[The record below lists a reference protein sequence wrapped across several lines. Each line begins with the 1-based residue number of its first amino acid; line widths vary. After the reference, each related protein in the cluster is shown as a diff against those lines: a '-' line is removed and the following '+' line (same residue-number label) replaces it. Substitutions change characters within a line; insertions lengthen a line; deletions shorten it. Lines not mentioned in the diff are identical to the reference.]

1 MQPFILINQIAAIF
15 ILSQVRPI
23 EAGDFAALQFAAPAV
38 LGAYF
43 GFRIFQKLS
52 TKGFNRIVG
61 VALALAGTL
70 LALKGY

>member
-1 MQPFILINQIAAIF
+1 VQPFILINQIAAIF

-23 EAGDFAALQFAAPAV
+23 EAGGFAALQFAAPAV

-43 GFRIFQKLS
+43 GFRIFEMLS